1 MKLINIER
9 LHLFYFVFIILT
21 ICSKFGSTDG
31 CELHERLRMMN
42 GTILEMKD
50 DVAIVQRCYGMPFVT
65 IMFKI
70 KFVNH
75 YNHLD
80 PPELP
85 PRERT
90 RQQNERAD
98 RFNQVTF
105 SFLSRLETKNN
116 APMNTLARTMVNG
129 IRIGR
134 NQLGIGIFNSGRS
147 PSVTASEI
155 KAFSLGL
162 LEMVNEWERFMEQEA
177 LQYCNK
183 ETVLKGDIK

>member
-1 MKLINIER
+1 
-9 LHLFYFVFIILT
+9 
-21 ICSKFGSTDG
+21 
-31 CELHERLRMMN
+31 
-42 GTILEMKD
+42 MKD
-50 DVAIVQRCYGMPFVT
+50 DVAIVQRCY
-65 IMFKI
+65 
-70 KFVNH
+70 
-75 YNHLD
+75 D

>member
-1 MKLINIER
+1 
-9 LHLFYFVFIILT
+9 
-21 ICSKFGSTDG
+21 
-31 CELHERLRMMN
+31 
-42 GTILEMKD
+42 
-50 DVAIVQRCYGMPFVT
+50 
-65 IMFKI
+65 
-70 KFVNH
+70 
-75 YNHLD
+75 
-80 PPELP
+80 
-85 PRERT
+85 
-90 RQQNERAD
+90 
-98 RFNQVTF
+98 
-105 SFLSRLETKNN
+105 
-116 APMNTLARTMVNG
+116 MVNG